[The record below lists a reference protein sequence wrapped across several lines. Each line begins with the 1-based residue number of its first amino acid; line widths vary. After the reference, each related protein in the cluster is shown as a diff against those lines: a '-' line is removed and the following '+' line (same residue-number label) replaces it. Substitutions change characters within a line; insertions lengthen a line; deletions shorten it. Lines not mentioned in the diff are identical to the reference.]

1 MFNNKITKTILALAC
16 VCAMAV
22 VVVAPVGVVANE
34 GVQVACDAP
43 FRDECF

>member
-22 VVVAPVGVVANE
+22 AVVAPVGVMDNE
-34 GVQVACDAP
+34 GVQVASDADLVEEL
-43 FRDECF
+43 F

>member
-22 VVVAPVGVVANE
+22 AVVAPVGVVADE
-34 GVQVACDAP
+34 GVQVMSDYP
-43 FRDECF
+43 PYDEVF